1 MKISLVIPTYDE
13 KNNIEELIRRISG
26 TFFHDIKT
34 AHEIIF
40 VDDNSPDGTG
50 ELLEQLKKD
59 HPLKIVHRKA
69 KLGLS
74 SAVIEG
80 FKIAEGDILGVMDA
94 DLSHPPEVI
103 PDLVR
108 PILDNRADFA
118 IASRYA
124 KGGGVEVWPLHR
136 RFISFIATLVAR
148 PLTKV
153 KDPMSGFFFFKKG
166 LIEHLKLDS
175 KGYKICL
182 ELLVKTR
189 FSRVKEIPY
198 TFRNREVGQ
207 SKLSFKEYFKYLKDL
222 LKLIKYKIL

>member
-1 MKISLVIPTYDE
+1 MKVSIVIPTYNE
-13 KNNIEELIRRISG
+13 KDNIETLLKKISD

-34 AHEIIF
+34 AYELIF

-59 HPLKIVHRKA
+59 HPIKIIHRKG

-80 FKIAEGDILGVMDA
+80 FRLAEGDIIGVMDA
-94 DLSHPPEVI
+94 DLSHPPESI
-103 PDLVR
+103 PDIIK
-108 PILDNRADFA
+108 PIIDERADFT
-118 IASRYA
+118 IGSRYI
-124 KGGGVEVWPLHR
+124 KGGGVEVWPIHR
-136 RFISFIATLVAR
+136 RLISFIATLMAK

-153 KDPMSGFFFFKKG
+153 KDPMSGFFFFKKD

-182 ELLVKTR
+182 ELLVKTK
-189 FSRVKEIPY
+189 FTRVKEVPY
-198 TFRNREVGQ
+198 TFRNREVGK
-207 SKLSFKEYFKYLKDL
+207 SKLGFKEYISYIKDL
-222 LKLIKYKIL
+222 LKLIKYKIF